1 MNHLLRSLLDKPS
14 VLAKVITVSAFCV
27 CFAASTLGQEPK
39 DLKKKIPQD
48 IAARIENENAYYGL
62 IKDSLKFHCDF
73 NRNGDAI
80 RSVGDGRIYTNESL
94 QRKEWIPGIQRKDVS
109 IVEEGGVALGYLRF
123 SDKSPQVL
131 SFKGEAMHPMGKDWS
146 GTVSFWMRLDPDN
159 DLKPGYCDPIQITEK
174 AWNDGALFVDFD
186 KDLPRDFRL
195 GVFSDLKFWNPENTP
210 WEKWPVERRPMVTV
224 KKPSFTRQAWTHVAF
239 VISGINSTDKSNAK
253 ATLFID
259 GKSQGSIDSPMQF
272 TWDNSKTAIMIG
284 IEYIGD
290 FDELMIFDR
299 ALNEADVLTITNHF
313 RPKNQGKR

>member
-1 MNHLLRSLLDKPS
+1 MNSWINSNMDNSPLPTQIMAVLILL
-14 VLAKVITVSAFCV
+14 V
-27 CFAASTLGQEPK
+27 CFATVTLGQDK
-39 DLKKKIPQD
+39 GITKKEIPQD
-48 IAARIENENAYYGL
+48 IAAKVKNEDAYYGL
-62 IKDSLKFHCDF
+62 LKDSLKFSCDF
-73 NRNGDAI
+73 NRNGDAL

-109 IVEEGGVALGYLRF
+109 IVEVGGVSQGFLRF

-131 SFKGEAMHPMGKDWS
+131 SFKGEAMHPMGADWS

-174 AWNDGALFVDFD
+174 AWNDGAMFVDFD

-210 WEKWPVERRPMVTV
+210 WEKWPIERRPMVTV
-224 KKPSFTRQAWTHVAF
+224 KRPSFTRQAWTHVAF
-239 VISGINSTDKSNAK
+239 SISGVNSTDTSNAK

-259 GKSQGSIDSPMQF
+259 GKSQGSIESPMKF

-299 ALNEADVLTITNHF
+299 ALNEADVRTITNHF
-313 RPKNQGKR
+313 RPTNPAKP

>member
-1 MNHLLRSLLDKPS
+1 MNRLFRIFLNKKPLLANTIAVSFS
-14 VLAKVITVSAFCV
+14 WICIVATV
-27 CFAASTLGQEPK
+27 LGQEPK
-39 DLKKKIPQD
+39 DNKKTIPQD
-48 IAARIENENAYYGL
+48 IAARIKNEDGYYAL
-62 IKDSLKFHCDF
+62 MKDSLTFHSNF

-131 SFKGEAMHPMGKDWS
+131 SFKGEAMHPMGDNWS

-210 WEKWPVERRPMVTV
+210 WEKWPIERRPMVTV

-239 VISGINSTDKSNAK
+239 SISGVNAADKSNAK
-253 ATLFID
+253 ATLFLD
-259 GKSQGSIDSPMQF
+259 GKAQGSIDSPMQF
-272 TWDNSKTAIMIG
+272 TWDNNKTAIMIG

-290 FDELMIFDR
+290 FDELMIFNR
-299 ALNEADVLTITNHF
+299 ALNEADVQTITNHF
-313 RPKNQGKR
+313 RPKNQGKP

>member
-1 MNHLLRSLLDKPS
+1 MNHLLRSVLDKPS

-27 CFAASTLGQEPK
+27 YFAASTLGQEPK

-109 IVEEGGVALGYLRF
+109 IVEEGGVALGHLRF

-195 GVFSDLKFWNPENTP
+195 GVSYHN
-210 WEKWPVERRPMVTV
+210 
-224 KKPSFTRQAWTHVAF
+224 
-239 VISGINSTDKSNAK
+239 
-253 ATLFID
+253 
-259 GKSQGSIDSPMQF
+259 
-272 TWDNSKTAIMIG
+272 
-284 IEYIGD
+284 
-290 FDELMIFDR
+290 
-299 ALNEADVLTITNHF
+299 
-313 RPKNQGKR
+313 

>member
-1 MNHLLRSLLDKPS
+1 MNRFRQYIQDNSPVPTKLI
-14 VLAKVITVSAFCV
+14 AVISFCI
-27 CFAASTLGQEPK
+27 CFAASTLGQDQK
-39 DLKKKIPQD
+39 DIKKKIPQD
-48 IAARIENENAYYGL
+48 IAAKIENENAYYVL

-73 NRNGDAI
+73 NRNGDAF

-94 QRKEWIPGIQRKDVS
+94 QRKEWIPGIQRKDVW
-109 IVEEGGVALGYLRF
+109 IVEEGGVSQGYLRF

-131 SFKGEAMHPMGKDWS
+131 SFKGEAMHPMGANWS
-146 GTVSFWMRLDPDN
+146 GTISFWMRLDPDN

-224 KKPSFTRQAWTHVAF
+224 KKPHFTRESWTHVAF
-239 VISGINSTDKSNAK
+239 TISDANASDQYK
-253 ATLFID
+253 TAANLFID
-259 GKSQGSIDSPMQF
+259 GKIQGRIVDPMKF

-299 ALNEADVLTITNHF
+299 ALNEADVQTITNHF
-313 RPKNQGKR
+313 RPPNHAKP